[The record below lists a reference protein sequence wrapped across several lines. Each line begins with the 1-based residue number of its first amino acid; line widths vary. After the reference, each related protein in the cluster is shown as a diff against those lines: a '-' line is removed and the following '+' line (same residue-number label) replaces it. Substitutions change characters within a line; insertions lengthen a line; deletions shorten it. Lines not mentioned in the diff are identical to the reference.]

1 MSNLTASANTSAA
14 ITAQVS
20 SESEALLLEGVV
32 VGLSV
37 DIETSPLI
45 DDAQIIDDS
54 DDRDSND
61 HDSSDHDRGDQV
73 RR

>member
-1 MSNLTASANTSAA
+1 
-14 ITAQVS
+14 
-20 SESEALLLEGVV
+20 LLEGVV

>member
-20 SESEALLLEGVV
+20 SESEALLLEEVAA
-32 VGLSV
+32 GLSI
-37 DIETSPLI
+37 DIETSPL
-45 DDAQIIDDS
+45 IDDS

-61 HDSSDHDRGDQV
+61 HDRGDQV